1 MSWRDQFAPKLVE
14 LVDQVDAQI
23 APRLAAIDEQIIENQ
38 AKVLRSFRE
47 HHVAESYL
55 TGSTGYGHSDEGRDV
70 LESIYADVL
79 GGEDAIVRPQI
90 VSGTH
95 AIGVSLLVGTAW

>member
-38 AKVLRSFRE
+38 ARCC
-47 HHVAESYL
+47 
-55 TGSTGYGHSDEGRDV
+55 G
-70 LESIYADVL
+70 
-79 GGEDAIVRPQI
+79 
-90 VSGTH
+90 VSGNTT
-95 AIGVSLLVGTAW
+95 SLKAT